1 MIRIEIIPAPEEEIR
16 RNPSIR
22 IEHRPMT
29 DEDKRELY
37 LKKDKQQKESD
48 HGSKRQR
55 STLRWR

>member
-1 MIRIEIIPAPEEEIR
+1 MIRIEIIPTPEEEIR

-37 LKKDKQQKESD
+37 LKDKQQKESD
-48 HGSKRQR
+48 HGSKR
-55 STLRWR
+55 